1 MKSLYIFSVAFLFI
15 VLSSCS
21 GGDKEQKTERY
32 RPVKYQEV
40 SYSGIGQVRSFNGT
54 ARSDKEINLSFRTA
68 GILTVLNIANGQ
80 RVNKGDLLARIDN
93 SEAQLSLE
101 QSISALSSSKT
112 NLNTSTS
119 TLERTRTLFE
129 KGSASLSDYENAKA
143 SYASAEANYESAKRS
158 VEIQQKQVGYGI
170 VYAPANGVIA
180 SKNVENNENVSAGQI
195 IAVLNAGSFMEVS
208 LGLPENVINRVTNGM
223 NVIATFP
230 ALQGKEYEGIVNE
243 VSPSISEGSAT
254 YPVRIKLTGETSEVK
269 SGMAAHIKFK
279 FGKTDNGDSLIVPIS
294 AVGEDSKGNFVF
306 VIVKEN
312 ENVGVIKKQHF
323 TVGELSPVG
332 FEVKSGLQAG
342 QLVAT
347 AGLQTLLDGQKVSLK

>member
-1 MKSLYIFSVAFLFI
+1 MKPLYILALGLFLFI
-15 VLSSCS
+15 FGSCS
-21 GGDKEQKTERY
+21 DNNEKKTQERY
-32 RPVKYQEV
+32 RPVKYKEV

-54 ARSDKEINLSFRTA
+54 ARSDKEINLSFRTS

-80 RVNKGDLLARIDN
+80 SVNKGDLLARIDN

-101 QSISALSSSKT
+101 QAISALSSSKA
-112 NLNTSTS
+112 NLNTATS
-119 TLERTRTLFE
+119 TLDRTRTLFE
-129 KGSASLSDYENAKA
+129 KGSASLSDYENAKS
-143 SYASAEANYESAKRS
+143 SYASAKANYESSKRS

-170 VYAPANGVIA
+170 IYSPSNGVIA
-180 SKNVENNENVSAGQI
+180 AKNVENNENVSAGQI

-208 LGLPENVINRVTNGM
+208 LGLPENVINRVQKGM
-223 NVIATFP
+223 EISATFP
-230 ALQGKEYEGIVNE
+230 ALQGKEYQGVVNE

-254 YPVRIKLTGETSEVK
+254 YPVRIKLLGETSEVK

-279 FGKTDNGDSLIVPIS
+279 FAETNNSEVLIVPIS

-306 VIVKEN
+306 VIEKES

-323 TVGELSPVG
+323 KVGVLSPIG
-332 FEVKSGLQAG
+332 FEVESGLKAG
-342 QLVAT
+342 QIVAT

>member
-1 MKSLYIFSVAFLFI
+1 MKPLYILALGLFLFTFG
-15 VLSSCS
+15 SCGNS
-21 GGDKEQKTERY
+21 NKKQKQERY

-54 ARSDKEINLSFRTA
+54 ARSDKEINLSFRTS

-80 RVNKGDLLARIDN
+80 LVKKDDLLARIDN

-101 QSISALSSSKT
+101 QAISALSSSKA
-112 NLNTSTS
+112 NLNTATS
-119 TLERTRTLFE
+119 TLDRTRTLFE
-129 KGSASLSDYENAKA
+129 KGSASLSDYENAKS
-143 SYASAEANYESAKRS
+143 SYASAKANYESSKRS

-170 VYAPANGVIA
+170 IYSPSNGVIA
-180 SKNVENNENVSAGQI
+180 AKNVENNENVSAGQI

-208 LGLPENVINRVTNGM
+208 LGLPENVINSVQKGM
-223 NVIATFP
+223 KVSATFP
-230 ALQGKEYEGIVNE
+230 ALQGKEYQGVVNE

-254 YPVRIKLTGETSEVK
+254 YPVRIKLLGETSKVK

-279 FGKTDNGDSLIVPIS
+279 FAETNNGESLIVPIS

-306 VIVKEN
+306 VIEKES
-312 ENVGVIKKQHF
+312 ESVGVIKKQHF
-323 TVGELSPVG
+323 KVGVLSPVG
-332 FEVKSGLQAG
+332 FEVESGLKAG
-342 QLVAT
+342 QIVAT